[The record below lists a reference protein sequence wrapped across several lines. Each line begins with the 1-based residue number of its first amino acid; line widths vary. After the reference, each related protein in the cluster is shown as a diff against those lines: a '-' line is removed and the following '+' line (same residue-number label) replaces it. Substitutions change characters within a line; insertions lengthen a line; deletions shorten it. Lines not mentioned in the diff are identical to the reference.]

1 MKPISRLPLRFGV
14 LMLALFVALGGTA
27 TAARLI
33 TSKDIKN
40 GTIKT
45 VDMSPSAKRAL
56 KGNRGAT
63 GPQGLAGPAGPTG
76 AQGPA
81 GPSTV
86 SAITPVFGSLVVPPG
101 QVDGGFVSCPSGSRA
116 VSGGFFTDSGTV
128 FLSEATDDRTGWLV
142 AVDNTASTTEA
153 NLEAAAYCAGAG
165 QAVAASAAPKH
176 LKALKGKPL
185 RKLNA
190 RKAAAV
196 K

>member
-76 AQGPA
+76 AQRPA
-81 GPSTV
+81 GR
-86 SAITPVFGSLVVPPG
+86 PP
-101 QVDGGFVSCPSGSRA
+101 
-116 VSGGFFTDSGTV
+116 
-128 FLSEATDDRTGWLV
+128 
-142 AVDNTASTTEA
+142 
-153 NLEAAAYCAGAG
+153 
-165 QAVAASAAPKH
+165 
-176 LKALKGKPL
+176 
-185 RKLNA
+185 
-190 RKAAAV
+190 
-196 K
+196 